1 MATHFVKPLY
11 ESILHISEIQD
22 CAKRCQNLFLT
33 SPLAI
38 EPYVIAQ
45 SNGIDSANDD
55 IINARQYEQ
64 KNSHTVTSADADTY
78 RDRRYSI
85 FYNQVES
92 KTDLIDDDPKM
103 AEAAIKLKAITLKHC
118 KSLSKMNRVTESTA
132 LINLFAELALP
143 ENIDL
148 VSKAGVAPYL
158 SKLQEAQISYETV
171 DVKKV
176 NEAVSKGQYIKPAE
190 SADKI
195 VYRLEALFTYLDTLT
210 MDAHEAHK
218 ELVNSVNEI
227 IDSVTI
233 PARSRETRKH
243 IAQ

>member
-11 ESILHISEIQD
+11 ESILHISEVQD

-55 IINARQYEQ
+55 IIGARQYEQ

-85 FYNQVES
+85 FFTQVDS
-92 KTDLIDDDPKM
+92 KTDLIDDEPEM
-103 AEAAIKLKAITLKHC
+103 AEAAIKIKAIALKHC
-118 KSLSKMNRVTESTA
+118 KGLSKMNRVTESTA
-132 LINLFAELALP
+132 LTNLFAELTLP
-143 ENIDL
+143 ENNDL
-148 VSKAGVAPYL
+148 VDNADVARYL
-158 SKLQEAQISYETV
+158 SKLQEAQISYETA
-171 DVKKV
+171 DAQKV
-176 NEAVSKGQYIKPAE
+176 NEAVSKGIYIKPTK

-195 VYRLEALFTYLDTLT
+195 VYRLEALFTYLDSLT
-210 MDAHEAHK
+210 MDAHETHK
-218 ELVNSVNEI
+218 ELVNSINEI

-233 PARSRETRKH
+233 PARARETRKH
-243 IAQ
+243 SA